1 MTTREVAAR
10 FHEAVATAAGQLRVI
25 TEETA
30 SQPSCPGGWLKKQEL
45 GHLLDS
51 AQNNHQRIAIAAL
64 EGRYEGPTYA
74 QNAWVDLHGYAE
86 MPWSHLLRHWEERNW
101 MLGRLIARIPEE
113 RLSAQVILGG
123 GAPMRL
129 EAWIDDY
136 IQHLQHHVETITTER

>member
-1 MTTREVAAR
+1 MTTQEIAAR
-10 FHEAVATAAGQLRVI
+10 FHEAVATAAGQLREI

-30 SQPSCPGGWLKKQEL
+30 SQPSRPGGWLKKQEL

-64 EGRYEGPTYA
+64 EARYEGPTYA

-86 MPWSHLLRHWEERNW
+86 MPWAQLLRHWEERNW
-101 MLGRLIARIPEE
+101 MLGRLIARIPGE
-113 RLSAQVILGG
+113 RLSAPIMLGG
-123 GAPMRL
+123 GAPMTL

-136 IQHLQHHVETITTER
+136 IQHLQHHVSTITAA